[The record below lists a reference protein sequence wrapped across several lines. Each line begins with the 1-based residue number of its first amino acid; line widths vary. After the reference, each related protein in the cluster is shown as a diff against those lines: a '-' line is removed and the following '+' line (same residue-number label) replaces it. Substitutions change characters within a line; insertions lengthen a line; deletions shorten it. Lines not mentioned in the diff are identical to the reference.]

1 MGGCHDLIDPFKIPP
16 AQCCGGIPAPVPSAA
31 SEATAGIH
39 AQVCGAERW
48 WWLRRR
54 KDLDKA
60 VTV

>member
-1 MGGCHDLIDPFKIPP
+1 MIDPFKIPP